1 MLSKI
6 DFKSRTLFSTLKN
19 TCQVRLP
26 QNLHS
31 IQHAQKT
38 HISNELISSLA
49 FISAHLENAYVI
61 YIYIYMIDSRNRD
74 SQKTYMPN
82 EIDFRTRTLFG
93 THRKRICRM
102 RLTTTL
108 VLYSALTK
116 GTCQV
121 RLTTSLVLY
130 SAQTQNA
137 HV

>member
-1 MLSKI
+1 
-6 DFKSRTLFSTLKN
+6 
-19 TCQVRLP
+19 
-26 QNLHS
+26 
-31 IQHAQKT
+31 
-38 HISNELISSLA
+38 
-49 FISAHLENAYVI
+49 
-61 YIYIYMIDSRNRD
+61 MIDSRNRD

-130 SAQTQNA
+130 SAQTQKGTCIVRRLQVSYFVQYA
-137 HV
+137 